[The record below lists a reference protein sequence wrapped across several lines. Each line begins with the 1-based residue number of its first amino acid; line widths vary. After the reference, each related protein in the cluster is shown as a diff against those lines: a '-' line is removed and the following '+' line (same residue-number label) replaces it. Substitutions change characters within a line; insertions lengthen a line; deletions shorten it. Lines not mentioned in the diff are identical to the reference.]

1 MDDMVMSTTC
11 QSDDGV
17 ETKLRWSSLRTG
29 EDGVLAAR
37 KSRLEDRVMRS
48 IRARVGVVILRS
60 ELSHLGAPSQL
71 TRVLARLVA
80 TGQLIRVGHGIY
92 AKTRINRF
100 TGRHAPAAPFEA
112 IAAEAFR
119 KLGIDIG
126 PGVLTRD
133 YNAGRSTQLPMV
145 AVVTTGRRRITR
157 RIQVGTKSVAYE
169 RVGKDTP

>member
-1 MDDMVMSTTC
+1 MDNTVTSTTC

-17 ETKLRWSSLRTG
+17 ETKLRWSSLGTE
-29 EDGVLAAR
+29 EDGVVAAR

-48 IRARVGVVILRS
+48 IRTRVGVVILRS
-60 ELSHLGAPSQL
+60 ELSHLGGPSQL

-80 TGQLIRVGHGIY
+80 TGQLIRVGQGIY
-92 AKTRINRF
+92 AKTRMNRF
-100 TGRHAPAAPFEA
+100 TGTLLPAAPFEA

-126 PGVLTRD
+126 PGALARE

-157 RIQVGTKSVAYE
+157 RIQVGSKSVTYE
-169 RVGKDTP
+169 RVGKDTR